1 MSYGKPSWAK
11 KEPNPSS
18 VSREVVAYL
27 QESGQYDL
35 LIAHKRTGDLGAET
49 SNGSKPGAS
58 EASSGKLKPF
68 ESVSSGKLS
77 PYEAI
82 SPGKP
87 GGAYEPISSG
97 KPGGGSY
104 GSHLDK
110 PGVYESGS
118 GKLGTNRPVSPGRL
132 PISPSAVSAAYDGY
146 AGKPGA
152 ETTVPLGGKVESNAV
167 GGHPAMYTK
176 VVTRAGKSQRIP
188 RPGDTVSI
196 LFTARVE
203 KTGIEFDT
211 NVRNPSNRKASPP
224 LVFQVGTGRVIRG
237 LDQALMTMVR
247 GERATLTIQ
256 PEWAYGHQGIEAAG
270 IPPNAVLI
278 FDVELVALER
288 AS

>member
-11 KEPNPSS
+11 EESNLSS
-18 VSREVVAYL
+18 VSREVVTYL

-35 LIAHKRTGDLGAET
+35 LIAHKLTGDLGDET

-68 ESVSSGKLS
+68 ESVSSGRLS

-87 GGAYEPISSG
+87 GGAYEPMSSG
-97 KPGGGSY
+97 K
-104 GSHLDK
+104 L
-110 PGVYESGS
+110 
-118 GKLGTNRPVSPGRL
+118 
-132 PISPSAVSAAYDGY
+132 
-146 AGKPGA
+146 GA

-176 VVTRAGKSQRIP
+176 VVTKAGKSQRIP
-188 RPGDTVSI
+188 RPGDIVSI
-196 LFTARVE
+196 LFTARVV

-270 IPPNAVLI
+270 IPPNAVLS

>member
-11 KEPNPSS
+11 EESNLSS
-18 VSREVVAYL
+18 VSREVVTYL

-35 LIAHKRTGDLGAET
+35 LIAHKLTGDLGDET

-68 ESVSSGKLS
+68 ESVSSGRLS

-87 GGAYEPISSG
+87 GGAYEPMSSG

-110 PGVYESGS
+110 PGMYGSSS

-132 PISPSAVSAAYDGY
+132 PISPSAVSAAYAGY
-146 AGKPGA
+146 AGKLGA

-176 VVTRAGKSQRIP
+176 VVTKAGKSQRIP
-188 RPGDTVSI
+188 RPGDIVSI
-196 LFTARVE
+196 LFTARVV

-270 IPPNAVLI
+270 IPPNAVLS

>member
-11 KEPNPSS
+11 EEPNPSS
-18 VSREVVAYL
+18 VSSEVVAYL
-27 QESGQYDL
+27 QESGQYDQK
-35 LIAHKRTGDLGAET
+35 IAHKLTGDLGDET

-68 ESVSSGKLS
+68 ESVSSGK
-77 PYEAI
+77 
-82 SPGKP
+82 P
-87 GGAYEPISSG
+87 GGAYEPINPG

-110 PGVYESGS
+110 LGMYESGS
-118 GKLGTNRPVSPGRL
+118 GKLGTNRPASPGRL
-132 PISPSAVSAAYDGY
+132 PISLSAVFTAYDGY

-237 LDQALMTMVR
+237 LDRALMTMVR

-256 PEWAYGHQGIEAAG
+256 PEWAYGHQGIDAAG